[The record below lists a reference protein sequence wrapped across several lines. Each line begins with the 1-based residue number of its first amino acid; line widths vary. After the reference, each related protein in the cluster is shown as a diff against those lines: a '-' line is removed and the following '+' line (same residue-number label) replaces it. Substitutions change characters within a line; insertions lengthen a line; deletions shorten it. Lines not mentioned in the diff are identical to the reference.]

1 MYLITNRKLL
11 CNEERYLEVIK
22 ESILSGIKNIIIREK
37 DLEYEE
43 LNKLYMKIKTKINC
57 IDFQEKILNKNLK
70 ININQKESIN
80 KLKVNFIV
88 NSNIEFFEKT
98 DCQGI
103 HLPFKVF
110 LDLLENNYSFNKDKI
125 LGLSL
130 HQIEE
135 VEHLENLMRN
145 KNIRVNYITL
155 SHIYETKCKEGLHPK
170 GIELLKE
177 AKKITDIKIVA
188 LGGIL
193 PSNVKETLKY
203 CDDFAI
209 MSTIMKSKDIKKTIS
224 DYNEKIE
231 LLK

>member
-145 KNIRVNYITL
+145 KNIRVDYITL

-231 LLK
+231 LSK

>member
-145 KNIRVNYITL
+145 KNIRVDYITL
-155 SHIYETKCKEGLHPK
+155 SHIYETKCKEDLHPK